1 MAANERTY
9 GEIIEAYN
17 HIKGTRDNFGFPR
30 KALFHIHTPASHDY
44 KMLDKDV
51 TNGYKMVSR
60 KELENI
66 VYQKK

>member
-1 MAANERTY
+1 MAANKRTY

-30 KALFHIHTPASHDY
+30 KTLFHIHTPASHDY
-44 KMLDKDV
+44 RMLEDKG
-51 TNGYKMVSR
+51 TNGYKNMSM

-66 VYQKK
+66 V